1 MAAIS
6 RIENNQSFSPEDAS
20 RSLED
25 TQRKQA
31 RRKTAI
37 SLVSLTLIVG
47 AVLPTS
53 ASAGIFGETLSKG
66 LFGRFF
72 GVSKQEQPLHSTS
85 YTLQTLPLP
94 KAAMSASS
102 GVAVGGGDVIIT
114 GDSALVPEE
123 GPSGAGADIVKPK
136 NSTISVY
143 VVREGDTLSTIG
155 QMFDVS
161 VNTIIWANDLKRGA
175 PIQVGQTLTILPVTG
190 LRYTV
195 KKGDTLASIAKDLHA
210 DAEEIVHYNGIDPS
224 VLAAGDELIIP
235 NGEVAVAVAAT
246 PAPKTTS
253 TSSSGSTSS
262 GSSYVGYYLRP
273 VKGIKTQGVHGYN
286 GVDIGAPT
294 GTPFVA
300 SASGEVIVAK
310 ASGWNGGYGQY
321 VVIRHDNGT
330 QTLYAHASDV
340 IVGIGQRVV
349 QGQVIG
355 YVGTTGRSTGPHLH
369 FEIRG
374 GPRNPF

>member
-1 MAAIS
+1 MRALGS
-6 RIENNQSFSPEDAS
+6 
-20 RSLED
+20 
-25 TQRKQA
+25 TQRKVLGTQA
-31 RRKTAI
+31 AV
-37 SLVSLTLIVG
+37 SSVALVLAVAFLIPTG
-47 AVLPTS
+47 ARADS
-53 ASAGIFGETLSKG
+53 FGDMFKKG
-66 LFGRFF
+66 LLGRFL
-72 GVSKQEQPLHSTS
+72 GVSAQSVNSPSTS
-85 YTLQTLPLP
+85 YTLQTMPLP
-94 KAAMSASS
+94 RAAMNTSVDGAL
-102 GVAVGGGDVIIT
+102 GGGDVIIA

-123 GPSGAGADIVKPK
+123 GPSGAGADIIKPK
-136 NSTISVY
+136 NSTISIY
-143 VVREGDTLSTIG
+143 VVREGDTLSTIAG
-155 QMFDVS
+155 MFDVS

-195 KKGDTLASIAKDLHA
+195 KKGDTLVSIAKDLHA
-210 DAEEIVHYNGIDPS
+210 DADEIVHYNGIDPTT
-224 VLAAGDELIIP
+224 LAVGDQIIIP
-235 NGEVAVAVAAT
+235 NGEVAVTAESVAKKT
-246 PAPKTTS
+246 APS
-253 TSSSGSTSS
+253 GSANSSG
-262 GSSYVGYYLRP
+262 GAQYVGYYLRP
-273 VKGIKTQGVHGYN
+273 VNGIKTQGIHGYN
-286 GVDIGAPT
+286 GVDIAASI

-310 ASGWNGGYGQY
+310 ASGWNGGYGEY

-330 QTLYAHASDV
+330 QTLYAHASNV